1 MKIEGFFPD
10 LLIKVL
16 KRERKINGIFS
27 FWGTS
32 LFADLSGFTKISEY
46 FASFGREGSEE
57 LTRVLNDFFSKF
69 YGSLKKYDGDILRF
83 AGDAVTTFF
92 EGKDSYKRALR
103 FSEELLRII
112 ENFEDYKTKF
122 GNITLRLKGGISSG
136 RGILVILGKEKKDYV
151 FTGEA
156 VNGAVEAEKEAKPN
170 EILSSP
176 KRENE
181 ISEKNFD
188 IENALN
194 KDIFKYFLNPYL
206 KEVVEKKEE
215 KMVNG
220 HRKVVVIFIRL
231 GRELS
236 FEKFILEIIEEVI
249 ELIEKYSG
257 YLNKIDFSDKGNLLM
272 VLFGAPIS
280 MGEEIE
286 RALEFLKDLKKI
298 SMEKN
303 VTVKVGVNY
312 DNVYCGIVGSEERF
326 EYTVMGDG
334 VNTAARL
341 MEIAPENEIIFSKN
355 LEEKAPEFYIF
366 EKLAPVK
373 VKGKEKAVE
382 ISILKGK
389 RGEVFEIK
397 ELFGRKKEL
406 EELNNLF
413 EKFNEERAFISFI
426 SGPAGIGKSHFLN
439 YFFNYHKL
447 REKNLIYFR
456 CNAFTSSIALFPF
469 KELLIKILKKY
480 YGEKIEEKILKILE
494 KEIYKA
500 ILLEFL
506 ELKEKKEIEIPP
518 EVYKNLLYKFIIM
531 VLDDLIK
538 NENIYFFIDNAHF
551 LDSES
556 IEFISFSLKILEK
569 KGFYI
574 FISGRENK
582 FKDLNIFDYFIELK
596 PFYEKE
602 AKEFILNYLKV
613 KEIPEKAFKE
623 ILNIT
628 GGNAQF
634 IIEVLKFMLKSG
646 YLERSEEFPEILILN
661 ETVPVQIPETL
672 EGIALKEFDLLSLE
686 EKKVLQIF
694 SIVGENIPFDIV
706 DKLKINEN
714 ILNKILKDG
723 LFLGINTKENRY
735 FFIKQTYKDAIY
747 ESLEFSFKRKL
758 HKIIGNIF
766 EKYYKKDENLLSY
779 HFYNARDKKGIYYL
793 ETLYE
798 KLKKVFSLKECYK
811 VLQNLIELK
820 KYYKKDIKKDL
831 IEIAKIC
838 LSIGM
843 VKEAEKIIRE
853 NEKIFR
859 GKYKSKSFLVL
870 SEALRMQGLFNEAE
884 NYLMNAI
891 KSSKEKF
898 DKFSS
903 YFIIARFYSFLGI
916 YEKAIK
922 YYKKALD
929 MKEFESNPEY
939 HSSKAYHY
947 YILYETE
954 KRRDAFNIFKEEIK
968 WFKRKNYIG
977 EYLIFLNNLS
987 NFYVYEGDFY
997 GALKNYKI
1005 CLKDIFNYSFINL
1018 DLIINLF
1025 LNISFLSIYLG
1036 NFDFAKENI
1045 YKAISYSKKFNSI
1058 LASKAISYLAYFNF
1072 SVGNYI
1078 EVKNNLEEGIN
1089 LSKKSN
1095 FPYDEFLQ
1103 FGMDFSFEIGD
1114 LDYFKKFLMEY
1125 KDIIEKE
1132 NLLFLK
1138 PTLLNYEAEYSIL
1151 SGEAENYIKKE
1162 EENAKISFEEKNFIE
1177 AFRALRF
1184 LYLLKKEKK
1193 YLKEM
1198 ENIFKNFEHFSY
1210 KIEYL
1215 IFKYLE
1221 EKNKKVKDLI
1231 QKLLKKCPDNVLKL
1245 KGYISLG
1252 DKKKEKVIYEKIERN
1267 IPLEFKES
1275 FNKLYSLK
1283 FFLKM

>member
-27 FWGTS
+27 FWGAS

-57 LTRVLNDFFSKF
+57 LTRVLNDFFSRF
-69 YGSLKKYDGDILRF
+69 YDSLKKYDGDILRF

-92 EGKDSYKRALR
+92 EGKNSYERASK
-103 FSEELLRII
+103 FSEDLLNII
-112 ENFEDYKTKF
+112 KYFEDYKTKF

-136 RGILVILGKEKKDYV
+136 KCILVILGKEKKDYV

-156 VNGAVEAEKEAKPN
+156 INGAVEAEKEAKPN
-170 EILSSP
+170 EILYFS
-176 KRENE
+176 KKEIE
-181 ISEKNFD
+181 ISEKDFD
-188 IENALN
+188 GEHTLN
-194 KDIFKYFLNPYL
+194 KDIFNYFLNPYL
-206 KEVVEKKEE
+206 KEVVEKEVEE
-215 KMVNG
+215 MVNG
-220 HRKVVVIFIRL
+220 HRKVIVIFIRL
-231 GRELS
+231 GKELS

-249 ELIEKYSG
+249 DLIEKYGG

-272 VLFGAPIS
+272 VLFGAPLTI
-280 MGEEIE
+280 GEEIE
-286 RALEFLKDLKKI
+286 RSLEFLKELKNI
-298 SMEKN
+298 SMEKD
-303 VTVKVGVNY
+303 VPVKVGVNY
-312 DNVYCGIVGSEERF
+312 DNVYCGIVGSRERF

-334 VNTAARL
+334 VNIAARL
-341 MEIAPENEIIFSKN
+341 MEIAPEKEIIFSKN

-373 VKGKEKAVE
+373 LKGKEKAVE

-389 RGEVFEIK
+389 RGELFEVK
-397 ELFGRKKEL
+397 ELIGRKKEL

-426 SGPAGIGKSHFLN
+426 SGPAGIGKSQFLN
-439 YFFNYHKL
+439 YFFNFKKL
-447 REKNLIYFR
+447 RDKNLIYFR
-456 CNAFTSSIALFPF
+456 CNSITSSFSLSPF
-469 KELLIKILKKY
+469 KDLLMNLLRKYFKENIK
-480 YGEKIEEKILKILE
+480 EKISEILG
-494 KEIYKA
+494 KEQYKT

-506 ELKEKKEIEIPP
+506 ELEEKKEIDLPP
-518 EVYKNLLYKFIIM
+518 EVYKNLLHKFII
-531 VLDDLIK
+531 LIL
-538 NENIYFFIDNAHF
+538 NYLLEIENIYLFIDNIHF

-556 IEFISFSLKILEK
+556 IEFLSFSLKILEK

-574 FISGRENK
+574 FLSGRENK
-582 FKDLNIFDYFIELK
+582 FKDLNIFDYFAELK
-596 PFYEKE
+596 PFKEKE
-602 AKEFILNYLKV
+602 TKEFILSYLKV
-613 KEIPEKAFKE
+613 KEIPEKAFE
-623 ILNIT
+623 QILEIT

-634 IIEVLKFMLKSG
+634 ILEVLKLMLKSG
-646 YLERSEEFPEILILN
+646 YLERSEDFPEILILN
-661 ETVPVQIPETL
+661 ETVPIQIPETL

-706 DKLKINEN
+706 DKLKINKN
-714 ILNKILKDG
+714 ILNKLLKDG
-723 LFLGINTKENRY
+723 LFLGINIKENRY

-747 ESLEFSFKRKL
+747 ESLEFSFKRKF
-758 HKIIGNIF
+758 HKKIGNIF
-766 EKYYKKDENLLSY
+766 EKYYEKDENLLSY

-793 ETLYE
+793 EILYE

-811 VLQNLIELK
+811 VLQNLIDLK

-843 VKEAEKIIRE
+843 VKEAEKIIKE
-853 NEKIFR
+853 NEKIFK
-859 GKYKSKSFLVL
+859 GKYKSKSFIILG
-870 SEALRMQGLFNEAE
+870 EALRMQGLFNDAE
-884 NYLMNAI
+884 NNLKEAI
-891 KSSKEKF
+891 KFSKEKI
-898 DKFSS
+898 DKFYS
-903 YFIIARFYSFLGI
+903 YFTIARFYSFLGL

-929 MKEFESNPEY
+929 MKEFEGNPEY
-939 HSSKAYHY
+939 HSSKAYYY

-954 KRRDAFNIFKEEIK
+954 KRREAFNIFKEEIK

-987 NFYVYEGDFY
+987 NFYVFEGDFFS
-997 GALKNYKI
+997 ALKNYEI
-1005 CLKDIFNYSFINL
+1005 CLKETFNYGFVKP
-1018 DLIINLF
+1018 DVIINIL
-1025 LNISFLSIYLG
+1025 LNISFLIIYLG

-1058 LASKAISYLAYFNF
+1058 LTSKAISYLAYFNL
-1072 SVGNYI
+1072 STGNYN

-1089 LSKKSN
+1089 FAKKSN
-1095 FPYDEFLQ
+1095 YPYDEFLQ
-1103 FGMDFSFEIGD
+1103 FGMDFSYEIGD
-1114 LDYFKKFLMEY
+1114 LNYFKKFLTEY
-1125 KDIIEKE
+1125 KKMIEKE

-1138 PTLLNYEAEYSIL
+1138 PTLLNYEAEYSL
-1151 SGEAENYIKKE
+1151 FSGEGEKYIKDE
-1162 EENAKISFEEKNFIE
+1162 EENARICIEEKNFIE
-1177 AFRALRF
+1177 AFRALKF

-1198 ENIFKNFEHFSY
+1198 EKIFKNFEHFSY

-1215 IFKYLE
+1215 IFKYLK
-1221 EKNKKVKDLI
+1221 EKNNKVKNSIL
-1231 QKLLKKCPDNVLKL
+1231 KLLKKCPDNILKL
-1245 KGYISLG
+1245 KGCIALG
-1252 DKKKEKVIYEKIERN
+1252 DKKKEKEIYEKIEKN
-1267 IPLEFKES
+1267 MPLEFKGS

-1283 FFLKM
+1283 FFLK